1 MKNNKQSKI
10 NSINSNSKKLTIFSV
25 LFIVFIG
32 LTYSIIQ
39 LVNGTGPLA
48 SLLAVSPSINETK
61 TICTRRLDGKKE
73 CRTFETEI
81 KNNVKTTTTTS
92 EIISDTSGTNKQVEY
107 KFEAVKKAAVDDKG
121 TQIGNSVTIE
131 TRKSIDPTSKKE
143 EVLSTVTTVQAPQPK
158 DANGNVIGPGEV
170 ISEVRT
176 GDISLGVTSYKS
188 GDKDKKDACEKDTT
202 KQWKNDS
209 CQPKDTRSDE
219 SKCTKTES
227 GQATGNTWDNG
238 KCTMKVEPRVVAPQS
253 TASTGVNCDK
263 GMCQTSGSP
272 ICYGSYA
279 STGQYI
285 KDSNGNS
292 TGDYDCRLCGDNG
305 SGGVGFVGDAQSCK
319 TLLSQNAPVVLGP
332 SSNPAGLGLPAGT
345 QTGSCLMNRGTNWV
359 LAPVGS
365 TGEGPNEGK
374 YCDVTGNWVA
384 TAPKIVAT
392 SNTPK
397 TPEAQCHAAHP
408 GYIFGKNFNG
418 EEVCVPRTNANLAM
432 MGNQEPCK
440 PGVGSIDGKEVWIEC
455 SGLSTVKSY
464 TFCYGGTGTFDDKG
478 NCAAGNNS
486 NSQASDLLVST
497 SFEIAGNGF
506 GLDVS
511 KDGSIEPSASLNTKP
526 LVSSAV
532 GCLSGAALGIWGGP
546 IGIIGGCSAGAAAA
560 GAGTIIGGQADTDI
574 GLEILGTGGSIGVE
588 EGKPFASSSI
598 NFKPIVGAGVGCV
611 SGGLVGIVGGPLG
624 AIGGCA
630 AGAVAAVSGVVYGS
644 SAGNDSTPPNK
655 QQDQTTSDNSDS
667 NSSAGIYETIIE
679 APDAGYVDNVVGA
692 GTGLSTAVAMWPVCL
707 SSGLINPVLV
717 PLCEAASFTGGALF
731 GSKATDV
738 VVNMFA
744 D

>member
-1 MKNNKQSKI
+1 MMKNTNKQSKL
-10 NSINSNSKKLTIFSV
+10 SSLDYKKMTIYS
-25 LFIVFIG
+25 LMFIVLIG
-32 LTYSIIQ
+32 LAVSLIQ

-48 SLLAVSPSINETK
+48 SLLASSASVNEIK

-81 KNNVKTTTTTS
+81 KDNVKTTTTTS

-107 KFEAVKKAAVDDKG
+107 KFEAVKKAVVDDKG
-121 TQIGNSVTIE
+121 AQVGNSVTVE
-131 TRKSIDPTSKKE
+131 TRKKIEPKSKDE
-143 EVLSTVTTVQAPQPK
+143 EVLSTVTTVQAPPSK
-158 DANGNVIGPGEV
+158 DASGKATGPGEV

-188 GDKDKKDACEKDTT
+188 GDKDKKDECEKDTT

-209 CQPKDTRSDE
+209 CQLKDTRSDE

-227 GQATGNTWDNG
+227 GQLTGNTWENG
-238 KCTMKVEPRVVAPQS
+238 KCTMKVVPRVVAPQS

-285 KDSNGNS
+285 KDESGNS

-305 SGGVGFVGDAQSCK
+305 SGGVGFVGGAQSCK
-319 TLLSQNAPVVLGP
+319 TLLAQNAPVVLGP

-365 TGEGPNEGK
+365 MGEGPNEGK
-374 YCDVTGNWVA
+374 YCDVTGSWVA

-392 SNTPK
+392 NTAPK

-432 MGNQEPCK
+432 IGNQEPCK

-478 NCAAGNNS
+478 NCTAGSSS
-486 NSQASDLLVST
+486 NTQSSDLLVST
-497 SFEIAGNGF
+497 SFELAGNGF

-511 KDGSIEPSASLNTKP
+511 KDGTFKPSASLNTKP
-526 LVSSAV
+526 FISSAV
-532 GCLSGAALGIWGGP
+532 GCLSGATLGILGGP

-560 GAGTIIGGQADTDI
+560 GAGTIIGGQANTDI
-574 GLEILGTGGSIGVE
+574 GIEILGTGGSIGVE
-588 EGKPFASSSI
+588 DGKPFADSSFNI
-598 NFKPIVGAGVGCV
+598 KPVIGAGVGCV
-611 SGGLVGIVGGPLG
+611 SGGLVGLVGGPIG
-624 AIGGCA
+624 AIGGCT
-630 AGAVAAVSGVVYGS
+630 AGAAAAVGGVVYGS
-644 SAGNDSTPPNK
+644 SRDSNPAAPNEQQGEPTNDN
-655 QQDQTTSDNSDS
+655 DN
-667 NSSAGIYETIIE
+667 NSSAGIYETISE
-679 APDAGYVDNVVGA
+679 APDAGIVDNVVGFGSGMATA
-692 GTGLSTAVAMWPVCL
+692 GVALPVCTIV
-707 SSGLINPVLV
+707 GLGNPILV
-717 PLCEAASFTGGALF
+717 GGCETLAFTGGALF

-738 VVNMFA
+738 VVNML
-744 D
+744 DN

>member
-1 MKNNKQSKI
+1 MKKNKQSKI
-10 NSINSNSKKLTIFSV
+10 NSINSKKLIIFSV

-32 LTYSIIQ
+32 LTYSVIQ

-48 SLLAVSPSINETK
+48 SLLAASPSINETK

-81 KNNVKTTTTTS
+81 KDNVKTTTTTS

-107 KFEAVKKAAVDDKG
+107 KFEAVKKAVVDDKG
-121 TQIGNSVTIE
+121 TQVGNSVTIE
-131 TRKSIDPTSKKE
+131 TRKSIDPKSKEE

-158 DANGNVIGPGEV
+158 DANGKPAGPGEV

-188 GDKDKKDACEKDTT
+188 GDKDKKDECEKDTT

-227 GQATGNTWDNG
+227 GQLTGNTWENG

-253 TASTGVNCDK
+253 TSSTGVNCDK

-285 KDSNGNS
+285 KDESGNS

-305 SGGVGFVGDAQSCK
+305 SGGVGFVGGAQSCK

-392 SNTPK
+392 NTAPK

-408 GYIFGKNFNG
+408 GYIYGKNFDG
-418 EEVCVPRTNANLAM
+418 EYVCVPRTNTNLAM

-478 NCAAGNNS
+478 NCTAGNNS

-511 KDGSIEPSASLNTKP
+511 TDGSIKPSASLNTKP
-526 LVSSAV
+526 FISSAV
-532 GCLSGAALGIWGGP
+532 GCLSGAALGILGGP

-560 GAGTIIGGQADTDI
+560 GAGTIIGGQSNTDI
-574 GLEILGTGGSIGVE
+574 GLEILGTGASVGVE
-588 EGKPFASSSI
+588 DGKPFADSKFNI
-598 NFKPIVGAGVGCV
+598 KPVIGAGVGCV
-611 SGGLVGIVGGPLG
+611 GGGLVGLVGGPIG
-624 AIGGCA
+624 AIGGCT
-630 AGAVAAVSGVVYGS
+630 AGAAAAVGGVVYGS
-644 SAGNDSTPPNK
+644 SRDTDSTPTSE
-655 QQDQTTSDNSDS
+655 QQDQPTNDNSDS
-667 NSSAGIYETIIE
+667 NSSTGIYETIAE
-679 APDAGYVDNVVGA
+679 APDAGVVDNVVGFGSGMATA
-692 GTGLSTAVAMWPVCL
+692 GVALPVCTIVGLGNPILVGGCEAVA
-707 SSGLINPVLV
+707 
-717 PLCEAASFTGGALF
+717 FTGGALF